1 MTEHSPTSAAGPA
14 AEKPLV
20 KSKTFWLQII
30 VFASSFL
37 PVVQEWL
44 ATNPVPVISAL
55 AALGVLVR
63 FVTHGKVRI
72 FSDSGSGTPGAGVP
86 LFVVV
91 SGITAAG
98 LCVALPSCSA
108 LEGVDVDGKIY
119 YRADNGAKGGIDFVQ
134 GKKPALWWRFGV
146 PIVSKEGGLV
156 PAKDEPVVI
165 EATK

>member
-14 AEKPLV
+14 AKPLV

-44 ATNPVPVISAL
+44 TTNPVPVISAL

-63 FVTHGKVRI
+63 FVTHGRVRI
-72 FSDSGSGTPGAGVP
+72 FPDSGSGPPGAGVP

-98 LCVALPSCSA
+98 LCVALPSC
-108 LEGVDVDGKIY
+108 VTKYQVDGTGRDWVAEPVQVLPASRVTPI
-119 YRADNGAKGGIDFVQ
+119 ADVPLPDDLGGGTVE
-134 GKKPALWWRFGV
+134 V
-146 PIVSKEGGLV
+146 PIVISRQK
-156 PAKDEPVVI
+156 
-165 EATK
+165 